1 MTQIKD
7 YNILIPPFGLWNS
20 LKLKISVFEKKGGGG
35 GEVLI
40 ISMNQQQMDNSN
52 NWKKKKN
59 EETNSITYM
68 YKKWYLIISGT
79 ESKADD
85 ENQQ

>member
-1 MTQIKD
+1 
-7 YNILIPPFGLWNS
+7 
-20 LKLKISVFEKKGGGG
+20 
-35 GEVLI
+35 
-40 ISMNQQQMDNSN
+40 MNQQQMDNSN
-52 NWKKKKN
+52 NWKKKKKN

-79 ESKADD
+79 ESKTDD